1 LQRGAAS
8 HFSQSERAESHFEKM
23 RRPVKM
29 DISILESFHAR
40 RGGASG
46 WGLEIPYSGC
56 TYGLPLAPTTLHRFG
71 RGNRRSR
78 MGSTGRSWHR
88 LRGNWRRRS
97 WVGGRWPPLN
107 RSLRLCLLH
116 LCDSSRCG
124 GSIYSS
130 WPCAG
135 IQAGGEVGRRCLAS
149 AGDGSGESV
158 ESFGSCLA
166 ARLKL

>member
-1 LQRGAAS
+1 V
-8 HFSQSERAESHFEKM
+8 ESHSGKM
-23 RRPVKM
+23 KSPVKM
-29 DISILESFHAR
+29 NISILEIVPRKGSR
-40 RGGASG
+40 EVGGSRS
-46 WGLEIPYSGC
+46 PYSGC

-166 ARLKL
+166 GAVKAVVVLYFPCGDVLA